1 MLCADTARCWANEK
15 RETASL
21 QSPVWCP
28 ERDSSEPYF
37 ADLEGCIEEGLKR
50 VLVDGF

>member
-21 QSPVWCP
+21 QSPVWCNVTAP
-28 ERDSSEPYF
+28 EPYF